1 VDRKM
6 SEEEAK
12 VEGVEEEKGEEG
24 KVEEEREVP
33 LVEEE
38 EKESRIYT
46 VPLKKAYYVPRYKRA
61 KKAVKILREF
71 IRRHMKAE
79 RVIISQ
85 RLNEKIWSR
94 GIEKPPR
101 RVKVK
106 AVKSEEGVV
115 EVDLASE

>member
-1 VDRKM
+1 
-6 SEEEAK
+6 
-12 VEGVEEEKGEEG
+12 
-24 KVEEEREVP
+24 
-33 LVEEE
+33 
-38 EKESRIYT
+38 
-46 VPLKKAYYVPRYKRA
+46 
-61 KKAVKILREF
+61 
-71 IRRHMKAE
+71 MKAE